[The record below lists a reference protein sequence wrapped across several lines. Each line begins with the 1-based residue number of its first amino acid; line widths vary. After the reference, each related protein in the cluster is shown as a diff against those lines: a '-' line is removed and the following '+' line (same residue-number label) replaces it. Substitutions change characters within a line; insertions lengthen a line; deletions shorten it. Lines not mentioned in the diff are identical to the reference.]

1 MPTKDFSNLEG
12 IKGLLLDLN
21 GVFYVG
27 NRIVPGATEAIA
39 FLRERQIPFRFI
51 TNNTTE
57 SVDALCYSLNSMGLQ
72 IKPHETISAPY
83 AAVLHL
89 RRLRNPKCYLLLSP
103 EVKQDF
109 AEFTTSES
117 CADAVVLGDMGNAW
131 NYHEL
136 NRAFRLMMQGASL
149 IALHQAKYWQ
159 WEGGLHIDIGA
170 FVKGL
175 EYSTDKQALIV
186 GKPSSSFYSLAL
198 DELGL
203 PAEQVAVIGDD
214 IQDDVAGGQ
223 AMGMQGFLV
232 KTGKYREELVAQSQ
246 VKPDGILDS
255 IGAIAELFT

>member
-1 MPTKDFSNLEG
+1 MSTQNLSA

-27 NRIVPGATEAIA
+27 NRILPGATEAIE

-57 SVDALCYSLNSMGLQ
+57 SVEALCSSLNSLGLR
-72 IKPHETISAPY
+72 IKPSETISAPY
-83 AAVLHL
+83 SAVLHL
-89 RRLRNPKCYLLLSP
+89 RKLGNPKCYLLLSP

-117 CADAVVLGDMGNAW
+117 AADVIVLGDMGNAW

-149 IALHQAKYWQ
+149 IALHKAKYWQ

-170 FVKGL
+170 FVTGL

-203 PAEQVAVIGDD
+203 PAAEVAVIGDD
-214 IQDDVAGGQ
+214 VHDDVAGGQ

-232 KTGKYREELVAQSQ
+232 KTGKYRSDLVARSEVQ
-246 VKPDGILDS
+246 PDGVLEN
-255 IGAIAELFT
+255 IGAIAQLFD